1 MVDLDAAAEAYH
13 AAQAELTAAKA
24 DVVLRRDRVTQTRA
38 QLAEAIAAETLAGTR
53 QNEIVRR
60 TGYSREQVRTILRAR
75 GIEP

>member
-1 MVDLDAAAEAYH
+1 MVDLDAAAEAH
-13 AAQAELTAAKA
+13 RAALAELDTAKA
-24 DVVLRRDRVTQTRA
+24 KVRSLRDRVTETRA
-38 QLAEAIAAETLAGTR
+38 ELAAAIEAETLAGTR